1 MLLTATVIALFAG
14 WVAALWPYYHVFG
27 TDQTGNDVLFQAI
40 KSIRTAVVIGSLAT
54 IATLPFAIAFGIL
67 AGYYKGRVDDAI
79 QYVYTVLSSIPSVLL
94 IAAFVLMI
102 QVFIDKNPQL
112 FDTGLERADIRL
124 FLLAAIL
131 GITGWAG
138 LARLLRAETLKLGEL
153 DYVQAARAFGVS
165 DAGIMRRHILPN
177 VTHIVVIVAVLDFS
191 GLVLYEAVLSYV
203 GVGVD
208 PTTNSF
214 GTMIN
219 SARNEMSR
227 DPVVWWTLLA
237 AFAFMVTL
245 VLSMTLFAS
254 AVREAF
260 DPRARAFRVRRAKPA
275 PATRRR
281 PGRHR
286 SGRGHI
292 GNGMLDIE
300 NLTTE
305 LDSDNGLVRAVDALT
320 LTIAR
325 GETFALVGESG
336 CGKSMTA
343 LSILRLLPDSGRVSG
358 GSVDID
364 GIDITQLPEAQMRD
378 VRGRRISIIFQEPS
392 TSLNPVMTVG
402 RQITEVIERHTAV
415 RGDAAVA
422 KARRLAEARR
432 HPRPR
437 TARQRLSVPD
447 VGRPEAARDDRHR
460 ARRRAGRR
468 DRRRTH
474 HRARRHDPGADP
486 RPAEGVAALAEDGDA
501 ADHARPGHRRADGAS
516 RGADVCGTGRRSGR
530 GQGILRRSAASL
542 RGQPV
547 RGAARHRQARPQAR
561 VDRRVGAAAEP
572 GVHRLPL
579 CRPLRRRD
587 GPLPRRAAAAD
598 RIPPRAPGALR
609 AVRRRRRV
617 RRRRPVSGARIP
629 CCPSTRPKATRCWRC
644 ATTRSGFPFAR
655 AC

>member
-1 MLLTATVIALFAG
+1 MPKLVFLATDVALYGLVLVIVFYVWHALRTPTLRQTWRTVLHDPAAMSAGVVLALFLLIALLDSFHYRPLLPPAPGAAADAATAYSTRTLSLLDALLTGPRESREKTYSEPLGTHQYSKEAMLVDGKSVRDFPRLQFGGAHIKDTESEWNGDVYRRSGTGLLGGALAAAAIWLLIGFLRARSAKSGLPESLRAIWHRTTEVPWRAILITASVVVLFAG

-54 IATLPFAIAFGIL
+54 IATLPFAITFGIL

-102 QVFIDKNPQL
+102 QVFIDKNPQF

-237 AFAFMVTL
+237 AFGFMVTL

-260 DPRARAFRVRRAKPA
+260 DPRARAFRVRRS
-275 PATRRR
+275 R
-281 PGRHR
+281 PGPAK
-286 SGRGHI
+286 SAI
-292 GNGMLDIE
+292 AAIVVPAA
-300 NLTTE
+300 
-305 LDSDNGLVRAVDALT
+305 GL
-320 LTIAR
+320 
-325 GETFALVGESG
+325 
-336 CGKSMTA
+336 
-343 LSILRLLPDSGRVSG
+343 
-358 GSVDID
+358 
-364 GIDITQLPEAQMRD
+364 
-378 VRGRRISIIFQEPS
+378 
-392 TSLNPVMTVG
+392 
-402 RQITEVIERHTAV
+402 
-415 RGDAAVA
+415 
-422 KARRLAEARR
+422 
-432 HPRPR
+432 
-437 TARQRLSVPD
+437 
-447 VGRPEAARDDRHR
+447 
-460 ARRRAGRR
+460 
-468 DRRRTH
+468 
-474 HRARRHDPGADP
+474 
-486 RPAEGVAALAEDGDA
+486 
-501 ADHARPGHRRADGAS
+501 
-516 RGADVCGTGRRSGR
+516 
-530 GQGILRRSAASL
+530 
-542 RGQPV
+542 
-547 RGAARHRQARPQAR
+547 
-561 VDRRVGAAAEP
+561 
-572 GVHRLPL
+572 
-579 CRPLRRRD
+579 
-587 GPLPRRAAAAD
+587 
-598 RIPPRAPGALR
+598 
-609 AVRRRRRV
+609 
-617 RRRRPVSGARIP
+617 
-629 CCPSTRPKATRCWRC
+629 
-644 ATTRSGFPFAR
+644 
-655 AC
+655 

>member
-1 MLLTATVIALFAG
+1 MPKLVFLATDIALYVLLIVIVFYVWHARRTPTLRQTWRGVLHDPAAMSAGVVLAIFLVFAMLDSFHFRPLLPPAPGAAANAAPAYSTRTLSVLDALLAGPRESREKTYSVPLGTHQFSKESMLVNGKSVRDFPRLQFGGAHLTDPQGDWAGDVLRRSAAGLVGGALAAGALFMLVAFLRARTTQAGIGESVRAIWRRTTDVPWRAMLITASIILLFAG

-54 IATLPFAIAFGIL
+54 IATLPFAVVFGIL

-79 QYVYTVLSSIPSVLL
+79 QYLYTVLSSIPSVLL

-153 DYVQAARAFGVS
+153 DYVQAARAFGVA

-237 AFAFMVTL
+237 AFSFMVTL

-260 DPRARAFRVRRAKPA
+260 DPRARAFRVRRVKPGPAK
-275 PATRRR
+275 
-281 PGRHR
+281 
-286 SGRGHI
+286 
-292 GNGMLDIE
+292 
-300 NLTTE
+300 
-305 LDSDNGLVRAVDALT
+305 
-320 LTIAR
+320 
-325 GETFALVGESG
+325 
-336 CGKSMTA
+336 
-343 LSILRLLPDSGRVSG
+343 
-358 GSVDID
+358 
-364 GIDITQLPEAQMRD
+364 
-378 VRGRRISIIFQEPS
+378 
-392 TSLNPVMTVG
+392 
-402 RQITEVIERHTAV
+402 
-415 RGDAAVA
+415 AAVPA
-422 KARRLAEARR
+422 VV
-432 HPRPR
+432 
-437 TARQRLSVPD
+437 VP
-447 VGRPEAARDDRHR
+447 AA
-460 ARRRAGRR
+460 G
-468 DRRRTH
+468 
-474 HRARRHDPGADP
+474 
-486 RPAEGVAALAEDGDA
+486 L
-501 ADHARPGHRRADGAS
+501 
-516 RGADVCGTGRRSGR
+516 
-530 GQGILRRSAASL
+530 
-542 RGQPV
+542 
-547 RGAARHRQARPQAR
+547 
-561 VDRRVGAAAEP
+561 
-572 GVHRLPL
+572 
-579 CRPLRRRD
+579 
-587 GPLPRRAAAAD
+587 
-598 RIPPRAPGALR
+598 
-609 AVRRRRRV
+609 
-617 RRRRPVSGARIP
+617 
-629 CCPSTRPKATRCWRC
+629 
-644 ATTRSGFPFAR
+644 
-655 AC
+655 

>member
-1 MLLTATVIALFAG
+1 MPKLVFLATDLALYGLVAVIAFYIWHALRTPTLRQTWRSVLHDAAAMSAGVVLMLFLVIAMLDSFHFRPLLPAAPGAAADAAPAYSTRTLSVLDALLAGPRESREKTYSVPLGTHQYSKESMLVDGKSVRDFPRLQFGGAHLKDPAGEWRGDVITRSLTGLLGGALTAAALWLVVAALRARSAKTGVATSLRAIWNRTTEVPWRAMLLTATVIALFAG

-54 IATLPFAIAFGIL
+54 IATLPFAIVFGIL
-67 AGYYKGRVDDAI
+67 AGYYKGRVDDGI

-227 DPVVWWTLLA
+227 DPVVYWTLLA

-260 DPRARAFRVRRAKPA
+260 DPRARAFRVRRAKPG
-275 PATRRR
+275 PAT
-281 PGRHR
+281 P
-286 SGRGHI
+286 
-292 GNGMLDIE
+292 
-300 NLTTE
+300 
-305 LDSDNGLVRAVDALT
+305 AVPA
-320 LTIAR
+320 
-325 GETFALVGESG
+325 
-336 CGKSMTA
+336 
-343 LSILRLLPDSGRVSG
+343 
-358 GSVDID
+358 
-364 GIDITQLPEAQMRD
+364 
-378 VRGRRISIIFQEPS
+378 
-392 TSLNPVMTVG
+392 
-402 RQITEVIERHTAV
+402 VIV
-415 RGDAAVA
+415 PAA
-422 KARRLAEARR
+422 
-432 HPRPR
+432 
-437 TARQRLSVPD
+437 
-447 VGRPEAARDDRHR
+447 
-460 ARRRAGRR
+460 
-468 DRRRTH
+468 
-474 HRARRHDPGADP
+474 
-486 RPAEGVAALAEDGDA
+486 
-501 ADHARPGHRRADGAS
+501 
-516 RGADVCGTGRRSGR
+516 GT
-530 GQGILRRSAASL
+530 
-542 RGQPV
+542 
-547 RGAARHRQARPQAR
+547 
-561 VDRRVGAAAEP
+561 
-572 GVHRLPL
+572 
-579 CRPLRRRD
+579 
-587 GPLPRRAAAAD
+587 
-598 RIPPRAPGALR
+598 
-609 AVRRRRRV
+609 
-617 RRRRPVSGARIP
+617 
-629 CCPSTRPKATRCWRC
+629 
-644 ATTRSGFPFAR
+644 
-655 AC
+655 